1 MKTQSDL
8 VKFMEKQ
15 GLLELPEPIW
25 VADFFMNTINGNI
38 IRDIKP
44 TLAIPTLN
52 KYFRDLKFFKLGKN
66 NQKLKAFISC
76 ESAGNGS
83 GTMSYLSFHD
93 TQEEALKFYLDKKE
107 NYIKIYEKNINE
119 HKNVLNSLKKELE
132 LDKKDLKVFFF
143 KIKILKIYFCF

>member
-25 VADFFMNTINGNI
+25 VTDFFMNTIHGYV

-52 KYFRDLKFFKLGKN
+52 KYFSGLKFFKVGKK
-66 NQKLKAFISC
+66 NQKLKTFISR
-76 ESAGNGS
+76 ESVGNGS
-83 GTMSYLSFHD
+83 GDMSYLSFHD
-93 TQEEALKFYLDKKE
+93 TEEEALKFYLEKKE
-107 NYIKIYEKNINE
+107 KYIKFYEKNIKE
-119 HKNVLNSLKKELE
+119 HKDALNSLKKELE
-132 LDKKDLKVFFF
+132 LDKKDL
-143 KIKILKIYFCF
+143 